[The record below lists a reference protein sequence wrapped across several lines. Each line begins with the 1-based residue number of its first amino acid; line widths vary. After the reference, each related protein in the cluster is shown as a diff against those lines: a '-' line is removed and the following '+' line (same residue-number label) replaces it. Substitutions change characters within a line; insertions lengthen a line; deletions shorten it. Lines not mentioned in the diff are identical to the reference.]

1 MTRAD
6 ILSVAEW
13 YVKNIRGW
21 NLEQRNEPW
30 CLDLKYIRTMPV
42 KMVDLADFPK
52 LNRWLGFM
60 QGVLWAHG
68 IYSLDDLRTHNRIVT
83 TSYE

>member
-13 YVKNIRGW
+13 YVKNIDGW
-21 NLEQRNEPW
+21 NLEHRNEPW
-30 CLDLKYIRTMPV
+30 CRDLKYIRTMPV

-60 QGVLWAHG
+60 QGVLWANG